1 MRNRTPFLII
11 TIIVLL
17 LVLLGGTVGAMA
29 LTHSGFMANGYNQRM
44 MGNQQGYPTMM
55 GSQPGSSGMMGSN
68 QSTPTQ
74 QGTPVTGVTKINMH
88 NSAYQPAN
96 IQVRVGTTVT
106 WTNQDEVPHTVTFR
120 NDMPGN
126 SMMGSSMMTHGQ
138 SFSYTFRMPGT
149 YHYYC
154 TVHPSMVA
162 TVTVVS

>member
-1 MRNRTPFLII
+1 MRNRTSFLII
-11 TIIVLL
+11 TIVVLL
-17 LVLLGGTVGAMA
+17 LLLLGGTVGAMA
-29 LTHSGFMANGYNQRM
+29 LTHSGF

-74 QGTPVTGVTKINMH
+74 QGTPATGVTKIVMQ
-88 NSAYQPAN
+88 NSAYQPGN
-96 IQVRVGTTVT
+96 TQVRVGTTVT
-106 WTNQDEVPHTVTFR
+106 WTNQDDVPHTVTFR
-120 NDMPGN
+120 NSMPGS

-149 YHYYC
+149 YQYYC
-154 TVHPSMVA
+154 TVHPYMVA